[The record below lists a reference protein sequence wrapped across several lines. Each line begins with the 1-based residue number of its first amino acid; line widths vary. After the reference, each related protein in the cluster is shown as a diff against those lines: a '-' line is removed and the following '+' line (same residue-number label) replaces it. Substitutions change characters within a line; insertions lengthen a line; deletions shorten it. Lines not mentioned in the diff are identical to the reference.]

1 MSKLSNILLIVTPSG
16 AWNWKFFDKNI
27 WPAVCWLAIWIRKVF
42 KKEVLI
48 SPHWGVTRASMIGM
62 LRINKIGE
70 ISKLDPNVGE
80 CVKNRYSKYFWTIL
94 DTFWRFGHFYRF
106 IFYFLLSIY
115 YHHLNFESIWYNG
128 YSSTP
133 WNYSPKPKIYVY
145 FIQSTD
151 LLVNNE
157 SSLKHEMSSK
167 WSRIRRKCVKFLVN
181 IK

>member
-1 MSKLSNILLIVTPSG
+1 MISMWIGWTIKNGCFVNNNINVRILAKFVGSFYECPNCQTFYSCPVYTPSG

-48 SPHWGVTRASMIGM
+48 SPHWSVTRASMIGM

-80 CVKNRYSKYFWTIL
+80 CIKNRYSKFFWTIF

-115 YHHLNFESIWYNG
+115 YHHLNFESI
-128 YSSTP
+128 
-133 WNYSPKPKIYVY
+133 
-145 FIQSTD
+145 
-151 LLVNNE
+151 
-157 SSLKHEMSSK
+157 
-167 WSRIRRKCVKFLVN
+167 
-181 IK
+181 